1 MTQLGYHNSLKSLN
15 SFLASLLEI
24 FSDVRRRRFILGC
37 TRSAIATCVIGNALV
52 ATAVAGERSASRNA
66 PVVVNRAEVSDH
78 QATKRARATVSTQ
91 LGRVS
96 FAVDGAES
104 SHGADLAMW
113 RPDPSGPQGPM
124 QVSQAAATDVG
135 GGDRFDLTQNHAI
148 GRTYLAQLYRR
159 YRNWPDA
166 IAAYNW
172 GIGNM
177 DAWVNS
183 GRPAEKLPFGVAAYV
198 RRVLHDSGL
207 CDGAEATA
215 INQEAPAASRARRD
229 DSQENAVGS
238 RACID
243 VDGRDEVL
251 DGKHRYLYGIA
262 LSRSHY
268 QLDKVMLSSQHVT
281 PGAQRSTLGSLEQIK
296 AADREEWL
304 ARLHE
309 ELPRR

>member
-15 SFLASLLEI
+15 SFLTSLLEI

-183 GRPAEKLPFGVAAYV
+183 GRPAEKLPFGVAA
-198 RRVLHDSGL
+198 
-207 CDGAEATA
+207 
-215 INQEAPAASRARRD
+215 PAASRARRD

>member
-1 MTQLGYHNSLKSLN
+1 
-15 SFLASLLEI
+15 
-24 FSDVRRRRFILGC
+24 
-37 TRSAIATCVIGNALV
+37 V

-66 PVVVNRAEVSDH
+66 PVVVNRAEVSGH

-281 PGAQRSTLGSLEQIK
+281 PGAQRSTLGSRPGGVARQ
-296 AADREEWL
+296 AARGVAETLTVRAPTSLCRTNPSASFVE
-304 ARLHE
+304 HE
-309 ELPRR
+309 MDGAGSLVHELPRWLSCQRSGGATQVRASWAS